1 MRQTSGIII
10 NNDTFINSSHVVKM
24 EKSKHI
30 EVIKYID
37 GSDNKPD
44 NEITYYTIDIYML
57 GIESPIELSFDKEN
71 DRDVI
76 FNKIVMELY
85 GHNYAYVNF

>member
-10 NNDTFINSSHVVKM
+10 NNDIFINSSHVVKM
-24 EKSKHI
+24 EKNIVKPETNS
-30 EVIKYID
+30 VTTVVKYTV
-37 GSDNKPD
+37 
-44 NEITYYTIDIYML
+44 EIYML
-57 GIESPIELSFDKEN
+57 GYDLPIILNFDKEN

-85 GHNYAYVNF
+85 GHNYTYLNF

>member
-10 NNDTFINSSHVVKM
+10 NNDIFINSSHVVKM

-57 GIESPIELSFDKEN
+57 GIESPIELSFDKES

-85 GHNYAYVNF
+85 GHNYTYLNF

>member
-10 NNDTFINSSHVVKM
+10 NNDIFINSSHVVKM
-24 EKSKHI
+24 EKSKRI

-37 GSDNKPD
+37 GTDEPG
-44 NEITYYTIDIYML
+44 NEITYYTIEIYML
-57 GIESPIELSFDKEN
+57 GIESPINLSFEKEN